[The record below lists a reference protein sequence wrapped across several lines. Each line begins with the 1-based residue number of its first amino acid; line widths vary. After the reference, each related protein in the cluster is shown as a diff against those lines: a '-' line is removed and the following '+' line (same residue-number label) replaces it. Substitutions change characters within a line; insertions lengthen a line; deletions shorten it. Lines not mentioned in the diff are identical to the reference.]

1 MTQPKNLD
9 PFTSPKTF
17 YGAELRRHRED
28 AGLSQD
34 QLGERVFCSGA
45 YIGQF
50 ESAIRRPQ
58 VAFSKQF
65 DDTFHSGEHFQ
76 RLCRLVHEAEKHPE
90 YYADAAEL
98 EKLAKTICEYSPML
112 VPGFLQTE
120 AYARALS
127 RATQPLA
134 SEEEIERHVKTRMDR
149 ARQLLDPTGP
159 KLWAILHE
167 AALRITVGSPEVM
180 REQLLHIAEIARTR
194 GALVQVQPNSAGPH
208 PFMMGTVLL
217 MTFDDAP
224 SVVYSE
230 GAHSGQLIDD
240 PALVERNQESYDLA
254 RAAALSPEASQA
266 LIASATKD
274 YTTP

>member
-34 QLGERVFCSGA
+34 QLGERVFCSGT

-50 ESAIRRPQ
+50 ESAMRRPQ
-58 VAFSKQF
+58 MDFSKQF
-65 DDTFHSGEHFQ
+65 DEIFHSGQHFQ
-76 RLCRLVHEAEKHPE
+76 RLCRLAHEAERHPE

-127 RATQPLA
+127 RAARPLA
-134 SEEEIERHVKTRMDR
+134 SKEEIEGDVHTRMER
-149 ARQLLDPTGP
+149 ANRLLAPTGP

-167 AALRITVGSPEVM
+167 AALRITVGSAQVM
-180 REQLLHIAEIARTR
+180 REQLEHIADVARA
-194 GALVQVQPNSAGPH
+194 GHALVQVHPNAASPH
-208 PFMMGTVLL
+208 HFMMGTVLL
-217 MTFDDAP
+217 MAFADAP
-224 SVVYSE
+224 PVVYSE
-230 GAHSGQLIDD
+230 GAHTGQLIDN

-254 RAAALSPEASQA
+254 RAAALSPEASLT
-266 LIASATKD
+266 LIASATKE
-274 YTTP
+274 YKTP